1 MQKKYI
7 KRELALQLEDFKKL
21 KKYRGQVLKYVEICN
36 ILSVPMY
43 GGADAGGQQ
52 QVNHMSKM
60 ARFGSFKKVK
70 NGYKVESIYLKE
82 HNIAKK
88 RKRRCKYA
96 DATKVLQYNLSQML
110 SSYNVLSKNKALE
123 LSGYV
128 NENYN
133 IARQNIEETAK
144 ILGVELRILE
154 NFFAYFGNKMKMN
167 FIHTI
172 KNAHAIKS
180 YSKEMIVAKGGSHC
194 VASVKDR
201 EKIDASQEI
210 GLRAVGCKTVQ
221 GAFMKG
227 KKVWKKFQKVVKENL
242 EGIDYYYNGYKIQ
255 INRKAVKTTER
266 TYLKAKAN
274 MQALVEESILK
285 SLKKANAEESYIVQ
299 VQKLIDI
306 LIKDTTFD
314 LVEAMAA

>member
-1 MQKKYI
+1 
-7 KRELALQLEDFKKL
+7 
-21 KKYRGQVLKYVEICN
+21 
-36 ILSVPMY
+36 
-43 GGADAGGQQ
+43 
-52 QVNHMSKM
+52 
-60 ARFGSFKKVK
+60 
-70 NGYKVESIYLKE
+70 
-82 HNIAKK
+82 
-88 RKRRCKYA
+88 
-96 DATKVLQYNLSQML
+96 
-110 SSYNVLSKNKALE
+110 
-123 LSGYV
+123 
-128 NENYN
+128 
-133 IARQNIEETAK
+133 
-144 ILGVELRILE
+144 
-154 NFFAYFGNKMKMN
+154 
-167 FIHTI
+167 
-172 KNAHAIKS
+172 
-180 YSKEMIVAKGGSHC
+180 MIVAKGGSHC

-210 GLRAVGCKTVQ
+210 GLRIVGCKTVQ

-299 VQKLIDI
+299 VQKLIDV